1 MPAAQERGT
10 RDTHCFFTTMSGPN
24 RWSKSTGS
32 TAQGSKDPN
41 PTVPEE
47 EPYRSEDSECDY
59 EPPEGYAARKRR
71 EVPHFMDR
79 TIETRSKEDHMGFCF
94 AIRQKCAW
102 YNDKEFVKLL

>member
-10 RDTHCFFTTMSGPN
+10 RDTHCSFTTMSGPN

-59 EPPEGYAARKRR
+59 EPPEGYAARKSHISWTEPSRH
-71 EVPHFMDR
+71 VPRKTTWDFVLPSDR
-79 TIETRSKEDHMGFCF
+79 SVHGTMTRSLS
-94 AIRQKCAW
+94 IS
-102 YNDKEFVKLL
+102 